1 MISKNQNFSK
11 LHKSPKSFPE
21 VSKRVLNMFW
31 CNFFEFFFA
40 KCSMEGRVFE
50 MFSENQK
57 IFKIAQMP
65 KIVPKIV
72 QTCLE
77 HVFG

>member
-1 MISKNQNFSK
+1 MFSK
-11 LHKSPKSFPE
+11 
-21 VSKRVLNMFW
+21 V
-31 CNFFEFFFA
+31 FFA
-40 KCSMEGRVFE
+40 QCSMEGRVFE

-57 IFKIAQMP
+57 NFKISQMP